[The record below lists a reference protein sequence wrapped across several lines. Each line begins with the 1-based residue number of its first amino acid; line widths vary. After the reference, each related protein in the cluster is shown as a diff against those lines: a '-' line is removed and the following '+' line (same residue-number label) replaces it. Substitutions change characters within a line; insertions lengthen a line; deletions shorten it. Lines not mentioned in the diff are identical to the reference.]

1 MTLPAPFRTL
11 RGRLLGA
18 LGVAM
23 GCLLGAQAFSEL
35 QTQRVGAS
43 LQVVDSAYLPLT
55 RLAARMGPLTQP
67 RDPAMAQTLA
77 AAATVVEDAGRRTT
91 IDEDRAAL
99 AAIDVQLD
107 AIRAAS
113 TVGGRGVSEEIARL
127 TLLLDAR
134 IARVTERTAQ
144 VHARAS
150 RISLALMGL
159 CVLVAG
165 AAFIAVRTAFS
176 PVGALTEQAR
186 RVAGGA
192 RPPPLPV
199 TGADEIAT
207 LADAFN
213 RMIAALDERDRN
225 LNALTDYL
233 RRVLDGIRSA
243 VVVVEGGV
251 ARVVN
256 PAAGRLWGVAPGG
269 RLPEGV
275 ASLGEGHHAEVPVGD
290 ARVHDVTV
298 VPFGPDG
305 RLFVAEDVTD
315 RRRDR
320 ERLARSERL
329 ALVGQLLAQVTH
341 EVRNPLNAMSLH
353 AELLADTAMPDDA
366 RPLLTTI
373 QAEILRLEDVTDRY
387 LDLARRRPP
396 ELAPED
402 PVAVARSVIALEE
415 ASFRR
420 AGIVGSVRTSTE
432 GPTTAELDGN
442 VVRRA
447 LLNLVR
453 NALQSGARNIWIEV
467 DRPPR
472 EARFVVADDGPGM
485 PPEVAAHVF
494 DPFFSTRARG
504 TGLGLPITRQT
515 VEDVGGSVAL
525 DTAPGAGTRVT
536 LRFPTPE

>member
-1 MTLPAPFRTL
+1 
-11 RGRLLGA
+11 
-18 LGVAM
+18 
-23 GCLLGAQAFSEL
+23 
-35 QTQRVGAS
+35 
-43 LQVVDSAYLPLT
+43 
-55 RLAARMGPLTQP
+55 
-67 RDPAMAQTLA
+67 
-77 AAATVVEDAGRRTT
+77 
-91 IDEDRAAL
+91 
-99 AAIDVQLD
+99 
-107 AIRAAS
+107 
-113 TVGGRGVSEEIARL
+113 
-127 TLLLDAR
+127 
-134 IARVTERTAQ
+134 
-144 VHARAS
+144 
-150 RISLALMGL
+150 
-159 CVLVAG
+159 
-165 AAFIAVRTAFS
+165 
-176 PVGALTEQAR
+176 
-186 RVAGGA
+186 
-192 RPPPLPV
+192 
-199 TGADEIAT
+199 
-207 LADAFN
+207 
-213 RMIAALDERDRN
+213 
-225 LNALTDYL
+225 
-233 RRVLDGIRSA
+233 VLDGIRSA